1 MELFLMLVLD
11 SLVSRISAA
20 RENFVLDEVG
30 ERLDA
35 VRCKRRHRRLRRV
48 WAYERE
54 QMAVRFAER
63 FFGCIGQHLDF
74 RPRFLVKSFDQDNV
88 YLSER
93 RRELI

>member
-11 SLVSRISAA
+11 GLLSRISAA
-20 RENFVLDEVG
+20 RENFVLDEIG

-54 QMAVRFAER
+54 QMAVGFAER
-63 FFGCIGQHLDF
+63 FSGCIGQHLDF
-74 RPRFLVKSFDQDNV
+74 RPRLLVKSFDQDNV
-88 YLSER
+88 YFSER